1 MFRLN
6 GNNMHKLL
14 KILNIISFVVLM
26 SIILVLINDK
36 NQQLFILQTDGIN
49 DNLDD
54 YNEYMKPNKSDLDIP
69 QHTAINSMLQRPR
82 LLCMV
87 TTTPDYHDTKAI
99 AVNETWGKRCDTL
112 LYVSSQTYE
121 GLDVIKSNC
130 SIENHDYL
138 WCKNREGLVEAHR
151 RYNGS
156 YDWLFKADDDTYVVI
171 ENLIHLVSGHNP
183 SEAIWFGQAFHEPI
197 RNITF
202 FTGGPGYIFSAE
214 AVNRLVTSFET
225 KRKYC
230 DISEEKGP
238 DDVYFAACL
247 EGSGTVMGDDRD
259 SLGEPRF
266 FHFAP
271 DAWLNPH
278 DTVYHKKAWLKN
290 YATYNY
296 SAGMQC
302 CSSSTVS
309 FHYVTPDYMYVLEFL
324 LYKLK
329 VQGIN

>member
-1 MFRLN
+1 M
-6 GNNMHKLL
+6 
-14 KILNIISFVVLM
+14 
-26 SIILVLINDK
+26 
-36 NQQLFILQTDGIN
+36 Q
-49 DNLDD
+49 
-54 YNEYMKPNKSDLDIP
+54 
-69 QHTAINSMLQRPR
+69 QRPR
-82 LLCMV
+82 LLCLV

-112 LYVSSQTYE
+112 LYVSSQTYD

-138 WCKNREGLVEAHR
+138 WCKNRQGLVEAHR

-171 ENLIHLVSGHNP
+171 ENLLHLVSGHNP
-183 SEAIWFGQAFHEPI
+183 SEAIC
-197 RNITF
+197 
-202 FTGGPGYIFSAE
+202 AE

-271 DAWLNPH
+271 DAMLNPH

-290 YATYNY
+290 YATYNF
-296 SAGMQC
+296 STGMQC

-329 VQGIN
+329 VQGID